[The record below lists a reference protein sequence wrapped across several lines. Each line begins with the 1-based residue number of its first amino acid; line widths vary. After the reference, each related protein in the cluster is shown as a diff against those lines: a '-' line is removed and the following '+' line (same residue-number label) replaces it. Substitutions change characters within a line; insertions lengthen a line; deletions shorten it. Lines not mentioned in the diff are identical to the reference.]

1 MAKYRISQSAKED
14 LIRIHQYGTQ
24 RFGALQ
30 ADSYFD
36 AFFKAFERIAARPL
50 AFEAV
55 DHIKMGY
62 RRCVCGVDTIYYTI
76 QNEGVAIMA
85 IVGKQ
90 DLSNYQK
97 S

>member
-24 RFGALQ
+24 RFGALPT
-30 ADSYFD
+30 DRYFD

-62 RRCVCGVDTIYYTI
+62 RSCVWCGHDLFYDT
-76 QNEGVAIMA
+76 
-85 IVGKQ
+85 K
-90 DLSNYQK
+90 
-97 S
+97 